1 MDISVATFS
10 MRPTDSLGVAP
21 ISAINRIIEKHEQLR
36 QLVNDGRLRRL
47 AFYDDRKVVARYSV
61 SIQWES
67 ANTDLTKP
75 VAAEA

>member
-10 MRPTDSLGVAP
+10 MRPTELLFAVLL
-21 ISAINRIIEKHEQLR
+21 NRPLEKHEQLR